1 MNATELLRKDH
12 ASVKQLF
19 AELESAGESPEDRS
33 DALNELTEQLL
44 VHSAIEEEI
53 FYPAIRKSGSQGAEG
68 KVEEAVKEHQQVK
81 DMLNKLSLIDVE
93 DREGFAE
100 SAKRLC
106 QDVEHHVKEEEG
118 EMFAIAKQLGAQQLD
133 KLGEQLQQRKEEL
146 LEQGVIVEE

>member
-1 MNATELLRKDH
+1 MNATELLRKDLE
-12 ASVKQLF
+12 SVKQLF
-19 AELESAGESPEDRS
+19 AELESPEDRS
-33 DALNELTEQLL
+33 DALDELSEQLL
-44 VHSAIEEEI
+44 VHSTIEEEI
-53 FYPAIRKSGSQGAEG
+53 FYPAIRKSGSQEAGG
-68 KVEEAVKEHQQVK
+68 KVKEALKEHQQVK
-81 DMLNKLSLIDVE
+81 DRLKELSLMDVE
-93 DREGFAE
+93 DREDFAE

>member
-1 MNATELLRKDH
+1 
-12 ASVKQLF
+12 KQLF
-19 AELESAGESPEDRS
+19 AELESPEDRS
-33 DALNELTEQLL
+33 DALDELSEQLL
-44 VHSAIEEEI
+44 VHSTIEEEI
-53 FYPAIRKSGSQGAEG
+53 FYPAIRKSGSQEAEA
-68 KVEEAVKEHQQVK
+68 KVKEALKEHQKVK
-81 DMLNKLSLIDVE
+81 DMLKELSLMDVE

>member
-1 MNATELLRKDH
+1 
-12 ASVKQLF
+12 
-19 AELESAGESPEDRS
+19 
-33 DALNELTEQLL
+33 
-44 VHSAIEEEI
+44 
-53 FYPAIRKSGSQGAEG
+53 
-68 KVEEAVKEHQQVK
+68 
-81 DMLNKLSLIDVE
+81 MLNKLSLIDVE